1 MWLELP
7 GLRASDVTIPFF
19 RFLMANSLGVTSSY
33 ALSVFS
39 PIFFKFKKSVFTA
52 IPKTTGGVLKTP
64 L

>member
-1 MWLELP
+1 LRLELP

-33 ALSVFS
+33 ALSAFF
-39 PIFFKFKKSVFTA
+39 PIFLKFKNTVFTA
-52 IPKTTGGVLKTP
+52 IPETTGGVLKTP